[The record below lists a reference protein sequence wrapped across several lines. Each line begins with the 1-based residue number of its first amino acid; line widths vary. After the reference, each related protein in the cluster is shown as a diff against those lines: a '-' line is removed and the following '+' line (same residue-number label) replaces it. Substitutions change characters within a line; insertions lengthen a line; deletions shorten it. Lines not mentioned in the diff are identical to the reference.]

1 MMMWRHN
8 SRISAAGH
16 SFFSFSEFIGF
27 IDSLDHKG
35 TTLDE
40 RLLKDIASKTISISK
55 SCKKQIENMKKAFRE
70 NNFKDATY
78 GKIIANV

>member
-1 MMMWRHN
+1 MRDTL
-8 SRISAAGH
+8 SSLSAS
-16 SFFSFSEFIGF
+16 SFGF

-55 SCKKQIENMKKAFRE
+55 SCKKQIANMKKAFRE
-70 NNFKDATY
+70 NNFKDAPN

>member
-1 MMMWRHN
+1 MRDTL
-8 SRISAAGH
+8 SSLSA
-16 SFFSFSEFIGF
+16 SSLGF